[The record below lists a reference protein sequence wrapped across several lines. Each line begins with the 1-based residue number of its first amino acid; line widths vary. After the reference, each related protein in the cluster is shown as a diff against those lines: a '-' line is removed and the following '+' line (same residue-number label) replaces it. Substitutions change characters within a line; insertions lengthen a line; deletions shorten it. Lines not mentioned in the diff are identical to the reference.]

1 MKNKKMLYVS
11 MFVVIILV
19 VGIVA
24 AIFLLG
30 HNDSNFNKYN
40 DSFGEKVDL
49 SKYYDIT
56 SDKDLGIAGVSD
68 DTKVNTLIQ
77 DLMSENGYA
86 GVELLEDWDDV
97 ALNVHTY
104 TVLFDSEYLY
114 YISVDNGKV
123 YASAGDYEYWKEMN
137 Q

>member
-24 AIFLLG
+24 VIFLLG
-30 HNDSNFNKYN
+30 HNDNNFNKYN
-40 DSFGEKVDL
+40 DSFGEKIDL

>member
-30 HNDSNFNKYN
+30 HNDNNFNKYN
-40 DSFGEKVDL
+40 DSFGEKIDL
-49 SKYYDIT
+49 SEYYDIT

-86 GVELLEDWDDV
+86 GVELLEDWNDV

>member
-1 MKNKKMLYVS
+1 MLCVL
-11 MFVVIILV
+11 MCAALIVVVCIVIVILL
-19 VGIVA
+19 
-24 AIFLLG
+24 FG
-30 HNDSNFNKYN
+30 HNNNNNFNKYD
-40 DSFGEKVDL
+40 DSFDKKLDL
-49 SKYYDIT
+49 SEYYDIT
-56 SDKDLGIAGVSD
+56 SDKDLGIAGVSN

-77 DLMSENGYA
+77 DLMYENGYVN
-86 GVELLEDWDDV
+86 VELLEDWDDV

-114 YISVDNGKV
+114 YISVDNGKA